1 MRSIV
6 AASFPTAERV
16 RARKPIAASQAG
28 HDLGAIRLDK
38 WLWAARVYRT
48 RSAAAAAIDAGQVR
62 VNEQRIKPAKA
73 LHIDDLVTMRI
84 GGFEREVRVRILDD
98 IRVAAPIAQTRY
110 AETEV
115 SLAMREAAEA
125 RRRLEREPAHTRK
138 GRPTKRDR
146 REFATFVERN
156 HDDDRF

>member
-1 MRSIV
+1 MN
-6 AASFPTAERV
+6 
-16 RARKPIAASQAG
+16 ARKPTSVSQAERE
-28 HDLGAIRLDK
+28 LGAIRIDK
-38 WLWAARVYRT
+38 WLWAARFYRT

-62 VNEQRIKPAKA
+62 VNEQRVKPAKS
-73 LHIDDLVTMRI
+73 LHVDDLVTMRI

-115 SLAMREAAEA
+115 SLATREAAEA

-146 REFATFVERN
+146 RELATFVERN